1 MEFILIMMAFWRF
14 TGAAFRKTRAQTA
27 GETNAS
33 LRSALFARPAAR
45 VSWVCA
51 ILLLFYVG
59 VEVAVG
65 GWVVTFM
72 IDVRHAAYYASGMTA
87 TGFWLGI
94 TVGRVVLGFV
104 TARLGVKLA
113 TTVGAHLPCLFS
125 S

>member
-1 MEFILIMMAFWRF
+1 MIAFWRF
-14 TGAAFRKTRAQTA
+14 TGAAFRKTRANTP
-27 GETNAS
+27 GETHAS
-33 LRSALFARPAAR
+33 LRSTLFTCPSAR

-72 IDVRHAAYYASGMTA
+72 IDVRHASYYDSGMTA

-113 TTVGAHLPCLFS
+113 TTVGTRLNPFFS
-125 S
+125 KCTG